1 MGIVQSFR
9 TFRGGLAR
17 RLKRESNDWQRWL
30 DRRAVPASKQ
40 NVNMATSATL
50 IDKPRD
56 SAIALRWI
64 ISARDDLVWLI
75 GSVVSSY
82 LLLVLYVNGILP
94 LVPMVALWAILIDA
108 PHVFGTFSRT
118 YFDRTERQNRAR
130 LLWGSLLFFAVGPL
144 MVFAG
149 AGLVFFFVAALWAY
163 YHLVKQHYGFMV
175 LYKKKNNDLAPLDNA
190 LDRLLLLFA
199 FNYPFVAFIA
209 RDPEAMARVPAA
221 LRSGVDGL
229 ATALLAG
236 TLILAIAWVIRQIQ
250 RAVAGEQLNV
260 PKYLLLAAA
269 IPMHWIV
276 LLTPMPHKPIAIVAI
291 LTIYHNLQYHRLIW
305 FHNQKYVRTGNRGDR
320 VTASSRDGVTGAGDS
335 SATALTGTVGVPPA
349 PVNIT
354 LRDKYGAA
362 ELISR
367 RLLYYVACGILFGL
381 IYQGPRQFLG
391 YVSLKSGGATG
402 GAAEQSSAIQLSI
415 SFLWGY
421 AFIHYYLDS
430 KIWRVRR
437 DPSVGKAL
445 NM

>member
-1 MGIVQSFR
+1 
-9 TFRGGLAR
+9 
-17 RLKRESNDWQRWL
+17 
-30 DRRAVPASKQ
+30 
-40 NVNMATSATL
+40 MATSVDVIERAE
-50 IDKPRD
+50 PRAV
-56 SAIALRWI
+56 SLRWI

-75 GSVVSSY
+75 GSVASSY
-82 LLLVLYVNGILP
+82 LLLVLYVKGVLP

-130 LLWGSLLFFAVGPL
+130 LLWGSLLFFAFGPL

-149 AGLVFFFVAALWAY
+149 AGLVFFFLAALWAY

-175 LYKKKNNDLAPLDNA
+175 LYKKKNNDLAPVDNA

-209 RDPEAMARVPAA
+209 RDPEAMKRVPVA
-221 LRSGVDGL
+221 LQSGVNGL
-229 ATALLAG
+229 AMVLLAG
-236 TLILAIAWVIRQIQ
+236 TLVLAVAWLGRQIQ
-250 RAVAGEQLNV
+250 RAVTGEALNV

-305 FHNQKYVRTGNRGDR
+305 FHNKKYTGKAVRGRTVKEDLRG
-320 VTASSRDGVTGAGDS
+320 SSPTVREGL
-335 SATALTGTVGVPPA
+335 SANATD
-349 PVNIT
+349 
-354 LRDKYGAA
+354 LRQEYGAA

-367 RLLYYVACGILFGL
+367 RLLYYIAFGILFGL
-381 IYQGPRQFLG
+381 IYQGPRQILG
-391 YVSLKSGGATG
+391 YISLNSGDGSQTLAT
-402 GAAEQSSAIQLSI
+402 QLGI

-445 NM
+445 NMA

>member
-1 MGIVQSFR
+1 
-9 TFRGGLAR
+9 
-17 RLKRESNDWQRWL
+17 
-30 DRRAVPASKQ
+30 
-40 NVNMATSATL
+40 MATSVGV
-50 IDKPRD
+50 IDRAQPH
-56 SAIALRWI
+56 AISLRWI
-64 ISARDDLVWLI
+64 ISAREDLIWLI
-75 GSVVSSY
+75 GSVASSY
-82 LLLVLYVNGILP
+82 LLLILYVKGAIP

-118 YFDRTERQNRAR
+118 YFDRAERSNRGR
-130 LLWGSLLFFAVGPL
+130 LLWGSLLFFAIGPL

-149 AGLVFFFVAALWAY
+149 AGLIFFFVAALWAY

-175 LYKKKNNDLAPLDNA
+175 LYKKKNNDLAPVDNA

-209 RDPEAMARVPAA
+209 RDPEAMARVPAT
-221 LRSGVDGL
+221 LQSGVNGL
-229 ATALLAG
+229 ATILLAG
-236 TLILAIAWVIRQIQ
+236 TVVLGLAWVGRQIQ
-250 RAVAGEQLNV
+250 RALTGEPLDV

-305 FHNQKYVRTGNRGDR
+305 FYNKKYTRSSTAFTGSAGAL
-320 VTASSRDGVTGAGDS
+320 ASS
-335 SATALTGTVGVPPA
+335 AL
-349 PVNIT
+349 
-354 LRDKYGAA
+354 REKYGAA

-367 RLLYYVACGILFGL
+367 RLLYYIAFGILFGL
-381 IYQGPRQFLG
+381 IYQGPRQILG
-391 YVSLKSGGATG
+391 YISLKSGDGLAGA
-402 GAAEQSSAIQLSI
+402 QSFPTQLGI

-430 KIWRVRR
+430 KIWRIRR

-445 NM
+445 HMS

>member
-1 MGIVQSFR
+1 
-9 TFRGGLAR
+9 
-17 RLKRESNDWQRWL
+17 
-30 DRRAVPASKQ
+30 
-40 NVNMATSATL
+40 MAINAQTIAGTSA
-50 IDKPRD
+50 K
-56 SAIALRWI
+56 AISLRWI
-64 ISARDDLVWLI
+64 ISGRDDLVWFI
-75 GSVVSSY
+75 GSVLTSY
-82 LLLVLYVNGILP
+82 ALLVLYVSGILP
-94 LVPMVALWAILIDA
+94 LVPMAALWAIFIDA

-118 YFDRTERQNRAR
+118 YFDRTERQSRGR

-144 MVFAG
+144 MVFVG
-149 AGLVFFFVAALWAY
+149 AGFLFFFVAALWAY

-175 LYKKKNNDLAPLDNA
+175 LYKKKNNDLARIDNA

-209 RDPEAMARVPAA
+209 QDPEAMARVPGA
-221 LRSGVDGL
+221 LHGGVNGVAFLLLVGTIALTVIWL
-229 ATALLAG
+229 A
-236 TLILAIAWVIRQIQ
+236 RQIQ
-250 RAVAGEQLNV
+250 RAVVGEPLNV

-291 LTIYHNLQYHRLIW
+291 LTIYHNFQYHRLIW
-305 FHNQKYVRTGNRGDR
+305 FHNKKYKAAD
-320 VTASSRDGVTGAGDS
+320 AQLSQA
-335 SATALTGTVGVPPA
+335 
-349 PVNIT
+349 
-354 LRDKYGAA
+354 KYGAA

-367 RLLYYVACGILFGL
+367 RLMFYIGFGILFGL

-391 YVSLKSGGATG
+391 YLSYKN
-402 GAAEQSSAIQLSI
+402 GAASVADVSFATQLAI

-445 NM
+445 NMA

>member
-1 MGIVQSFR
+1 
-9 TFRGGLAR
+9 
-17 RLKRESNDWQRWL
+17 
-30 DRRAVPASKQ
+30 
-40 NVNMATSATL
+40 MATSVDVIERAQ
-50 IDKPRD
+50 PRAV
-56 SAIALRWI
+56 SVRWI

-75 GSVVSSY
+75 GSVASSY
-82 LLLVLYVNGILP
+82 LLLILYVKGILP

-118 YFDRTERQNRAR
+118 YFDRTERRNRSR

-149 AGLVFFFVAALWAY
+149 AGLIFFFLAALWAY

-175 LYKKKNNDLAPLDNA
+175 LYKKKNNDLAPVDNA

-209 RDPEAMARVPAA
+209 RDPEAMMRVPAT
-221 LRSGVDGL
+221 LQSGVNGL
-229 ATALLAG
+229 ATILLAG
-236 TLILAIAWVIRQIQ
+236 TIVL
-250 RAVAGEQLNV
+250 AVAWLARQMQRVVTSEPLDV

-291 LTIYHNLQYHRLIW
+291 LTVYHNLQYHRLIW
-305 FHNQKYVRTGNRGDR
+305 FHNKKYTRGSTAFTG
-320 VTASSRDGVTGAGDS
+320 TAGS
-335 SATALTGTVGVPPA
+335 GTVGIRGSSPTVREGSCSNP
-349 PVNIT
+349 T
-354 LRDKYGAA
+354 DLRAQYGAA

-367 RLLYYVACGILFGL
+367 RLLYYVAFGILFGL
-381 IYQGPRQFLG
+381 IYQGPRQILG
-391 YVSLKSGGATG
+391 YVSLKNSAGG
-402 GAAEQSSAIQLSI
+402 EQSLAVQLGI

-437 DPSVGKAL
+437 DPAVGKAL
-445 NM
+445 NME

>member
-1 MGIVQSFR
+1 
-9 TFRGGLAR
+9 
-17 RLKRESNDWQRWL
+17 
-30 DRRAVPASKQ
+30 
-40 NVNMATSATL
+40 MATSVDVIERAE
-50 IDKPRD
+50 PRAV
-56 SAIALRWI
+56 SVRWI

-75 GSVVSSY
+75 GSVASSY
-82 LLLVLYVNGILP
+82 LLLVLYVKGVLP

-118 YFDRTERQNRAR
+118 YFDRTERHNRAR

-144 MVFAG
+144 MVYAG
-149 AGLVFFFVAALWAY
+149 AGLLFFFLAALWAY

-175 LYKKKNNDLAPLDNA
+175 LYKKKNNDLAPVDNA

-199 FNYPFVAFIA
+199 FNYPFVAFITQ
-209 RDPEAMARVPAA
+209 DPEAMKRVPAA
-221 LRSGVDGL
+221 LQFGVNGL
-229 ATALLAG
+229 AMVLLAG
-236 TLILAIAWVIRQIQ
+236 TIVLAIAWLGRQIQ
-250 RAVAGEQLNV
+250 RVVTGEALDV

-291 LTIYHNLQYHRLIW
+291 LTISHNLQYHRLIW
-305 FHNQKYVRTGNRGDR
+305 FNNTKSAKLGSGSDRG
-320 VTASSRDGVTGAGDS
+320 SSPTIREGS
-335 SATALTGTVGVPPA
+335 SSNATNP
-349 PVNIT
+349 
-354 LRDKYGAA
+354 RQKYGAA

-367 RLLYYVACGILFGL
+367 RLLYYIAFGILFGL

-391 YVSLKSGGATG
+391 YISLKNGEGTQSFATQIG
-402 GAAEQSSAIQLSI
+402 I

-445 NM
+445 NMG

>member
-1 MGIVQSFR
+1 MVTANEFI
-9 TFRGGLAR
+9 
-17 RLKRESNDWQRWL
+17 
-30 DRRAVPASKQ
+30 DRFSSRVIS
-40 NVNMATSATL
+40 
-50 IDKPRD
+50 
-56 SAIALRWI
+56 LRWI

-75 GSVVSSY
+75 GSVASSY
-82 LLLVLYVNGILP
+82 LLLILYVKGVLP

-118 YFDRTERQNRAR
+118 YFDRTERHNRSR
-130 LLWGSLLFFAVGPL
+130 LLWGSLVFFAVGPA
-144 MVFAG
+144 MVLAG
-149 AGLVFFFVAALWAY
+149 AGLVFFFLAALWAY

-175 LYKKKNNDLAPLDNA
+175 LYKKKNNDLAAVDNA

-209 RDPEAMARVPAA
+209 RDPEAMARVPAK
-221 LRSGVDGL
+221 LQVGVNAL
-229 ATALLAG
+229 ATILLIG
-236 TLILAIAWVIRQIQ
+236 TAILAVAWLGRQIQ
-250 RAVAGEQLNV
+250 RVMTGEALDV

-305 FHNQKYVRTGNRGDR
+305 FHNKKYSIRTGSRSDR
-320 VTASSRDGVTGAGDS
+320 VTREVQSPTSNVQGLIKAGSRSDPVHVRGSSPTVREGVVGTG
-335 SATALTGTVGVPPA
+335 PE
-349 PVNIT
+349 
-354 LRDKYGAA
+354 LRAKYGAA

-367 RLLYYVACGILFGL
+367 RLLFYIAFGILFGL
-381 IYQGPRQFLG
+381 IYQGPRQILG
-391 YVSLKSGGATG
+391 YVSLKSGDGVAGAQSL
-402 GAAEQSSAIQLSI
+402 AAQLGI

>member
-1 MGIVQSFR
+1 MAASAEII
-9 TFRGGLAR
+9 TDAR
-17 RLKRESNDWQRWL
+17 S
-30 DRRAVPASKQ
+30 
-40 NVNMATSATL
+40 
-50 IDKPRD
+50 
-56 SAIALRWI
+56 SAISLRWI
-64 ISARDDLVWLI
+64 INGREDLIWFI
-75 GSVVSSY
+75 GSVLSSY
-82 LLLVLYVNGILP
+82 ALLILYVKDIVP

-118 YFDRTERQNRAR
+118 YFDRTERSNRPR

-144 MVFAG
+144 MVFLG
-149 AGLVFFFVAALWAY
+149 AGLVFFFLAALWAY

-175 LYKKKNNDLAPLDNA
+175 LYKKKNGDLAPVDNA

-199 FNYPFVAFIA
+199 FNYPFVAFVGQ
-209 RDPEAMARVPAA
+209 DPEAMARVPQS
-221 LRSGVDGL
+221 LHKGINGL
-229 ATALLAG
+229 AMFLLAG
-236 TLILAIAWVIRQIQ
+236 TIVIGVVWLGRQFQ
-250 RAVAGEQLNV
+250 RAIIGLPLNV

-276 LLTPMPHKPIAIVAI
+276 LWTPMPHKPIAIVAI

-305 FHNQKYVRTGNRGDR
+305 FHNQKYIVKVASDPN
-320 VTASSRDGVTGAGDS
+320 TANVD
-335 SATALTGTVGVPPA
+335 
-349 PVNIT
+349 
-354 LRDKYGAA
+354 LRAKYGAA

-367 RLLYYVACGILFGL
+367 RLLFYIAFGIVFGL

-391 YVSLKSGGATG
+391 YVNFNAPGST
-402 GAAEQSSAIQLSI
+402 AALTQPTFAARLAI

-445 NM
+445 KME